1 MNRARRLREILTRS
15 RSKGVNWSLGN
26 LDGILTTMLYRKPRV
41 GQEIAAYC
49 GKCKDERSHTVAA
62 MDGDA
67 VKRVTCSSCGGTH
80 NYKLAPAAAAAKPA
94 TPATGDA
101 APPAKR
107 RASSRR
113 SKDPDTFRIDP
124 KRPVKPYDMNNS
136 FAANDVINHS
146 KFGLG
151 AVETVFPPNKIEV
164 RFQEGKKLLLHNM
177 RNFRA

>member
-1 MNRARRLREILTRS
+1 
-15 RSKGVNWSLGN
+15 
-26 LDGILTTMLYRKPRV
+26 MLYRKPRV

-62 MDGDA
+62 MDGDT

-80 NYKLAPAAAAAKPA
+80 NYKLAPAAAATRSA
-94 TPATGDA
+94 TGATGDSEA
-101 APPAKR
+101 RPAKK

-113 SKDPDTFRIDP
+113 PKEGDAFSIDP

-136 FAANDVINHS
+136 FSAGDVINHS

-151 AVETVFPPNKIEV
+151 AVETAFPPNKIEV

-177 RNFRA
+177 KNFRP

>member
-1 MNRARRLREILTRS
+1 
-15 RSKGVNWSLGN
+15 
-26 LDGILTTMLYRKPRV
+26 MLYRKPRV

-49 GKCKDERSHTVAA
+49 GKCKDERSHTVTA
-62 MDGDA
+62 MDGDT

-80 NYKLAPAAAAAKPA
+80 NYKLAPAAASKKPETTAA
-94 TPATGDA
+94 GEGG
-101 APPAKR
+101 APTTKK

-113 SKDPDTFRIDP
+113 SKEADTFTIDP

-136 FAANDVINHS
+136 FAAGDVINHS

-151 AVETVFPPNKIEV
+151 AVETSVPPNKIEV

-177 RNFRA
+177 RNFRS

>member
-1 MNRARRLREILTRS
+1 MTA
-15 RSKGVNWSLGN
+15 
-26 LDGILTTMLYRKPRV
+26 MLYRKPRV
-41 GQEIAAYC
+41 GQEINAYC

-80 NYKLAPAAAAAKPA
+80 NYKLTPAAASKSASA
-94 TPATGDA
+94 ATGEGA
-101 APPAKR
+101 APQPAKK

-113 SKDPDTFRIDP
+113 SKEADAFRIDP

-136 FAANDVINHS
+136 FSAGDVINHS

-151 AVETVFPPNKIEV
+151 AVETSLPPNKIEV

>member
-1 MNRARRLREILTRS
+1 
-15 RSKGVNWSLGN
+15 
-26 LDGILTTMLYRKPRV
+26 MLYRKPRV

-62 MDGDA
+62 MDGEA

-80 NYKLAPAAAAAKPA
+80 NFKLAPPAAKSA
-94 TPATGDA
+94 ETAGDA
-101 APPAKR
+101 TAQPAKK

-113 SKDPDTFRIDP
+113 SKEADAFSIDP

-136 FAANDVINHS
+136 FSAGDVINHS

-151 AVETVFPPNKIEV
+151 AVETSLPPNKIEV